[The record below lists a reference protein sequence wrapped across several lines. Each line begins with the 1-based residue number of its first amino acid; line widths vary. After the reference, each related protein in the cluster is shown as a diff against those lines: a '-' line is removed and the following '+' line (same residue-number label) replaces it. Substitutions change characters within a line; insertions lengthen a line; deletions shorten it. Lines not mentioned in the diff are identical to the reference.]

1 METVKEVKDLTL
13 NLIKDLDIAQL
24 LQVAESLQL
33 EVKEEKKSRKEAIQN
48 VILRHLSSEN
58 VEDSADEGL
67 ALYKQVSEQVSGI
80 LDAQYEDRMKLAA
93 LKDMTTAGGSRMSK
107 MEMKLK
113 DAEEDENR
121 ESNEEELL
129 ERLLKMKVEALQS
142 KSGKTG
148 KKKISKNN
156 ALEKLLLEYEKRKL
170 LESDDSDGHS
180 SSDEDGADEK
190 VAKRT
195 VREKERTEMKRMK
208 LKDFKI
214 DGGVIGGEKN
224 SLDYCSLRF
233 QMEEGLHQGY
243 TEKEVRTGVIKSI
256 KAGTVTRG
264 YFERKAH
271 TLTHQEF
278 LKTLRTLYDNSDTN
292 DLVDEMIERV
302 QEKGETEKEYLMAMF
317 ELRDNINEVTQG
329 DEEPLGKKFVQKRM
343 LRAISVGLRKDTV
356 RLEMQDSLKDVKK
369 SDNQLLAEVKEVVSR
384 DTENKKKM
392 KRGGVNVNA
401 LSGFSDNEGE
411 PRSRSLDRG
420 KGNRK
425 TRSRSVDENLTRSR
439 EHPSSTERRV
449 AFNEPLRRKDD
460 QSIASVLAI
469 VNVLQTDL
477 QEHTKTVAAL
487 QKQVADLMA
496 FISNHINPDNPPP
509 TLKPKQPFLRCT
521 NCEATK
527 SFCTHCTKCNE
538 SGHKRFNCPKNK

>member
-1 METVKEVKDLTL
+1 M
-13 NLIKDLDIAQL
+13 
-24 LQVAESLQL
+24 
-33 EVKEEKKSRKEAIQN
+33 KS
-48 VILRHLSSEN
+48 
-58 VEDSADEGL
+58 
-67 ALYKQVSEQVSGI
+67 
-80 LDAQYEDRMKLAA
+80 
-93 LKDMTTAGGSRMSK
+93 
-107 MEMKLK
+107 
-113 DAEEDENR
+113 
-121 ESNEEELL
+121 
-129 ERLLKMKVEALQS
+129 
-142 KSGKTG
+142 
-148 KKKISKNN
+148 
-156 ALEKLLLEYEKRKL
+156 
-170 LESDDSDGHS
+170 LESGDSDDNS
-180 SSDEDGADEK
+180 SSDEDGAEEK
-190 VAKRT
+190 VTKRK
-195 VREKERTEMKRMK
+195 VKPEKERTEMRRMK

-256 KAGTVTRG
+256 KAGTVTRR

-292 DLVDEMIERV
+292 DLVDELIERV

-356 RLEMQDSLKDVKK
+356 RLEMQDSFKDVKK

-420 KGNRK
+420 MRNRK
-425 TRSRSVDENLTRSR
+425 TRSRSTDHEQTKSR
-439 EHPSSTERRV
+439 DRV
-449 AFNEPLRRKDD
+449 AFKEPPSEKDD

-496 FISNHINPDNPPP
+496 FISNNINLDNLQQTP
-509 TLKPKQPFLRCT
+509 KPKQPFLRCT